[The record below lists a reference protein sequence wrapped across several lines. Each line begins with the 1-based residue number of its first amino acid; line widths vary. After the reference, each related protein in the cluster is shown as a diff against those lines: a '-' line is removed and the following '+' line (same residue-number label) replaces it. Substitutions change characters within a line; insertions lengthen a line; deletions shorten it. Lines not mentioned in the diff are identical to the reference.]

1 MIAGIQ
7 SRMFRTHALPVGI
20 RQHVAARNEWSV
32 SRRLAKLVAL
42 ILCLSLLIVFAFSQ
56 LMHRE
61 IATSLSTLEQLQ
73 SVRNQFGSENIALL
87 AARAQLTS
95 KESIVERAG
104 KQYHLFV
111 PRKEQVRRL

>member
-7 SRMFRTHALPVGI
+7 SRMFRPHALSAGI
-20 RQHVAARNEWSV
+20 RQQVVGRTEWSV
-32 SRRLAKLVAL
+32 SRRLAKVVTL
-42 ILCLSLLIVFAFSQ
+42 ILCLSLFIVFAFSQ
-56 LMHRE
+56 LMHRH
-61 IATSLSTLEQLQ
+61 IMSSVSRLEQLQ

-95 KESIVERAG
+95 KESIMERAG

>member
-7 SRMFRTHALPVGI
+7 ARVLRTQALPVGI
-20 RQHVAARNEWSV
+20 RQQVVARSEWSM

-42 ILCLSLLIVFAFSQ
+42 ILCLSLFVVFAFSQ
-56 LMHRE
+56 LMNRQV
-61 IATSLSTLEQLQ
+61 LSSASRLEQLQ

-95 KESIVERAG
+95 KESIMDRAA
-104 KQYHLFV
+104 KKYNLLA
-111 PRKEQVRRL
+111 PKKDQVRRL

>member
-7 SRMFRTHALPVGI
+7 LRMFRPHALSAGI
-20 RQHVAARNEWSV
+20 RQQVANRTEWSV
-32 SRRLAKLVAL
+32 SRRLAKVVTL
-42 ILCLSLLIVFAFSQ
+42 ILCLSLFIVFAFSQ
-56 LMHRE
+56 LMHRQ
-61 IATSLSTLEQLQ
+61 IMSSASRLEQLQ

-95 KESIVERAG
+95 KESIMDRAG
-104 KQYHLFV
+104 KQYHLFA